1 MKSVFDI
8 AIRTTIVTIVLTGLI
23 YPFVMTGV
31 AQVLFPWRANGSLVT
46 DEEGQ
51 VVGSELIA
59 QGFANPAYFQ
69 PRPSAAGEKGYDAA
83 SSSGSNLGPTSKK
96 LQDRI
101 KDDLKR
107 LKEEN
112 PEATTPVPAEL
123 VTTSGSGLDPDLS
136 QKAMLWQAARV
147 AKARGISLER
157 VKAVV
162 DSNVQG
168 RTFGI
173 LGEPRVNVLLV
184 NLALDRQFGKATPL
198 PPAPEK
204 KETKEAA
211 KDSGAPAQPTIPTAP
226 PQAK

>member
-1 MKSVFDI
+1 MKTFTI
-8 AIRTTIVTIVLTGLI
+8 ALRATIVTLVLTGLI
-23 YPFVMTGV
+23 YPFVMTGL

-46 DEEGQ
+46 DGKGQ
-51 VVGSELIA
+51 VIGSELIA

-69 PRPSAAGEKGYDAA
+69 PRPSAAGEKGYDGA

-112 PEATTPVPAEL
+112 PDATAPVPADL

-136 QKAMLWQAARV
+136 PTAMLWQVPRV
-147 AKARGISLER
+147 AKARGVTAER

-162 DSNVQG
+162 DSNVEG

-173 LGEPRVNVLLV
+173 LGEPRVNVLMV

-198 PPAPEK
+198 PPTPEK
-204 KETKEAA
+204 KDA
-211 KDSGAPAQPTIPTAP
+211 KSGTTQGATSTPMEKP
-226 PQAK
+226 

>member
-1 MKSVFDI
+1 MKTMTI
-8 AIRTTIVTIVLTGLI
+8 AVRTTIVTLVLTGLI

-31 AQVLFPWRANGSLVT
+31 AQVLFSWRANGSLIT
-46 DEEGQ
+46 DDKGQ
-51 VVGSELIA
+51 VIGSELIA
-59 QGFANPAYFQ
+59 QAFANPAYLQ

-112 PEATTPVPAEL
+112 PDASGPVPGDL
-123 VTTSGSGLDPDLS
+123 VTASGSGLDPHVS
-136 QKAMLWQAARV
+136 PQGALWQVPRI
-147 AKARGISLER
+147 AKARGISPER
-157 VKAVV
+157 VHSVV
-162 DSNVQG
+162 TANVEG

-184 NLALDRQFGKATPL
+184 NLALDRHFSRPSPL
-198 PPAPEK
+198 PAQAPSLLSPATGEM
-204 KETKEAA
+204 
-211 KDSGAPAQPTIPTAP
+211 
-226 PQAK
+226 